1 MASLTGP
8 AFAVDESNGAV
19 VGNTLYLS
27 FGTLSL
33 GATESLVIDGPAT
46 VEHVVVRVTGGSA
59 TQLDGPVTV
68 SIAGASLILT
78 NPAGITVGAGG
89 LFTVPGDLVLTTADY
104 VRASSGDRF
113 QVPPFPSEVLPDT
126 APAHLGFLSGAL
138 GALTYEAASLTLTGD
153 LRLVAGDVTVNDAML
168 VANHV
173 AVIASNVGEL
183 ALATLDVTSMSAP
196 TGMVR
201 LTGVVLT
208 SAMPALVLP
217 AGCGNG
223 FVEAGEECDDGD
235 DMSAT
240 TPDACR
246 PGCVAPSCGD
256 GVHDSTEGCDL
267 GAGNSNTAIDGCRTN
282 CEAAGCGD
290 GVKDTGETCDMGA
303 MNSDTTAGACR
314 TDCTFAVCGDGVR
327 VSGEQCD
334 DGSAN
339 SDTAVDACRTN
350 CRTASCGDGVPD
362 TGEECDDGPNNSAGA
377 PDACRDDCL
386 LPRCGDRVVDTGE
399 FCDDGPFN
407 SDDEPMRCRV
417 DCQSANG
424 PLDLHGGACDVPT
437 HPGGEWPLGVFVLV
451 AVAVLVPLR
460 RRGL

>member
-1 MASLTGP
+1 
-8 AFAVDESNGAV
+8 
-19 VGNTLYLS
+19 
-27 FGTLSL
+27 
-33 GATESLVIDGPAT
+33 
-46 VEHVVVRVTGGSA
+46 
-59 TQLDGPVTV
+59 
-68 SIAGASLILT
+68 
-78 NPAGITVGAGG
+78 
-89 LFTVPGDLVLTTADY
+89 
-104 VRASSGDRF
+104 
-113 QVPPFPSEVLPDT
+113 
-126 APAHLGFLSGAL
+126 
-138 GALTYEAASLTLTGD
+138 
-153 LRLVAGDVTVNDAML
+153 
-168 VANHV
+168 
-173 AVIASNVGEL
+173 
-183 ALATLDVTSMSAP
+183 
-196 TGMVR
+196 
-201 LTGVVLT
+201 
-208 SAMPALVLP
+208 
-217 AGCGNG
+217 
-223 FVEAGEECDDGD
+223 
-235 DMSAT
+235 
-240 TPDACR
+240 
-246 PGCVAPSCGD
+246 
-256 GVHDSTEGCDL
+256 
-267 GAGNSNTAIDGCRTN
+267 

-339 SDTAVDACRTN
+339 SDTAV
-350 CRTASCGDGVPD
+350 
-362 TGEECDDGPNNSAGA
+362 
-377 PDACRDDCL
+377 DACRDDCL